1 MFPAISSLGNLLL
14 KTDQFLIIFSK
25 ICAFANSDSTAG
37 IITKPLPHT
46 ITTTEPQSLSTGL
59 IVSINR

>member
-46 ITTTEPQSLSTGL
+46 ITTEPQSLSTGL